1 MNSITSVPAFTAI
14 DADPGGTLKQF
25 DDYIRQM
32 KLLFWLV
39 FRKADGTAYTP
50 NDAERKAMTLLK
62 GGKDMHTMFDHV
74 GNVLDTDTFDEAV
87 QKIRG
92 KLSERTNKIV
102 QRNMLLSNFPQG
114 DKSFEKWSQQV
125 SEAAKLIDYA
135 NYDWKQAAV
144 DAMILQTSSSKL
156 REKALQEN
164 INYECLLKIGIA
176 KEQSEKGAAMLEQ
189 ASGQNRVEEE
199 VRRLRVENEAEVT
212 KNVINSATRSCVP
225 DAVGIGVA
233 KAPNVLQTVNSA
245 RSARK

>member
-1 MNSITSVPAFTAI
+1 M
-14 DADPGGTLKQF
+14 KQF

-32 KLLFWLV
+32 KLLFSLV

-50 NDAERKAMTLLK
+50 TNAEMKAITLLK
-62 GGKDMHTMFDHV
+62 GGKDMHTMFEHV

-87 QKIRG
+87 RKIRG
-92 KLSERTNKIV
+92 RLSERTNKIV

-135 NYDWKQAAV
+135 NYDWKQAAM
-144 DAMILQTSSSKL
+144 DAMILQTSSGKL

-164 INYECLLKIGIA
+164 IGYEGLLKIGIA

-199 VRRLRVENEAEVT
+199 VRRLRLENEVLKSNGRSNQKRDQRDKKPCTRCGSDRCSQGT
-212 KNVINSATRSCVP
+212 KCA
-225 DAVGIGVA
+225 AIGNN
-233 KAPNVLQTVNSA
+233 AP
-245 RSARK
+245 SARK